1 MQMAILIRSLYV
13 GDISGKK
20 MNQLKDKVILITG
33 AGKGAGRALALA
45 FAEHGALIAANDIS
59 PVNVEEVVAQI
70 IAHGGK
76 AKAYIEDVAKKVG
89 VQYLVKSVEDDFG
102 KIDIL
107 INHAAVEPHM
117 PLLNMDEWDWH
128 RTLDVNLTGMFL
140 TMQSVGRIMRER
152 GRGAI
157 LNIVAGT
164 GESAKKDAGAYLSS
178 KAGAVVL
185 SQQADR
191 ELSPHGIR
199 VYAVENSANV
209 INDVMST
216 LEAWRRNEGIA

>member
-20 MNQLKDKVILITG
+20 MNQLKDKVVLITG

-107 INHAAVEPHM
+107 VNHAAVEPHM

-152 GRGAI
+152 GRGVI

-178 KAGAVVL
+178 KAGAAVL